1 MPFLPPP
8 SLPLSPLPPL
18 SSPLY
23 RQLHVNQLIRTSGVV
38 STTTGILP
46 QFKMIK
52 FNCVRCGYVLGPFYQ
67 KQDKEVKPGMC
78 PECQSGGPFEINMEQ
93 V

>member
-1 MPFLPPP
+1 MPT
-8 SLPLSPLPPL
+8 
-18 SSPLY
+18 Y

-93 V
+93 VWNGNGACTVVVWEWGL